1 MVMPRFSSSLW
12 REAQTPVSAWTRVVL
27 PWSTWPMVPM
37 LISGWLGG
45 LGMSFLPLY
54 GIVVVGYGLIYVYE
68 SSVQTLV
75 RKVTIGL

>member
-1 MVMPRFSSSLW
+1 
-12 REAQTPVSAWTRVVL
+12 
-27 PWSTWPMVPM
+27 
-37 LISGWLGG
+37 
-45 LGMSFLPLY
+45 MSFLPLY